1 MDFMGRESTA
11 TMRMNAEVG
20 LVIQTHF
27 ATTLRDLIC
36 ARANLISMVTGFR
49 ALLRTGLLWDLKLP

>member
-11 TMRMNAEVG
+11 TMRTNAEAG
-20 LVIQTHF
+20 PVIQTHF

-36 ARANLISMVTGFR
+36 ARANLISMVTDFR
-49 ALLRTGLLWDLKLP
+49 ALVRTGLLGDLKSP

>member
-1 MDFMGRESTA
+1 MDFMGRESAAIRT
-11 TMRMNAEVG
+11 NAEVG